1 MRKVGS
7 GSSQQINK
15 ALERGAHRLENND
28 WLPRSQI
35 QHCCGWTS
43 EAADRCWEG
52 VNPGLGE
59 DRGKGSSSTAACQG
73 VERGTAS
80 RAGRAK
86 SQVNFVP
93 ESTRIEATFFF
104 SGV

>member
-15 ALERGAHRLENND
+15 ALELGAHRLENND

-35 QHCCGWTS
+35 QHCWGWTS
-43 EAADRCWEG
+43 AAADRCWEG

-59 DRGKGSSSTAACQG
+59 DRGWGSSSTAACQG
-73 VERGTAS
+73 VEREALPAELRVQ
-80 RAGRAK
+80 RARLILSLRA
-86 SQVNFVP
+86 Q
-93 ESTRIEATFFF
+93 E
-104 SGV
+104 